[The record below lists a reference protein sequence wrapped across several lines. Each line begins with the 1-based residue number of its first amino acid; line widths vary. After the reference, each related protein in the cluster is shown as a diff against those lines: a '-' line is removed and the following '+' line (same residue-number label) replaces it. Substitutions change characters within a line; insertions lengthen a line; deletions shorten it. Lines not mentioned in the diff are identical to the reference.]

1 MSAKLF
7 RAAVVFC
14 GLLLLWWLATR
25 SGIPAFLLP
34 SPRRWQALCGSTART
49 SANTR

>member
-14 GLLLLWWLATR
+14 GLLLLWWL
-25 SGIPAFLLP
+25 G
-34 SPRRWQALCGSTART
+34 RRHGDIVARKVVAL
-49 SANTR
+49 